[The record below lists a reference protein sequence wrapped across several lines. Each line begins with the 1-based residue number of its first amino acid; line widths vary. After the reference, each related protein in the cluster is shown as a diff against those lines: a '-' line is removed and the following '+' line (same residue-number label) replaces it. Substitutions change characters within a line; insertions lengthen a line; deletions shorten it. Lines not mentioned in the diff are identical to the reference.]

1 MDTEK
6 NNRQPTWLELERVLE
21 RPEIEDL
28 TSLSIDTL
36 KRHHRDKFVNLSPR
50 RIGMKLRDALAIA
63 SSK

>member
-36 KRHHRDKFVNLSPR
+36 KRHHR
-50 RIGMKLRDALAIA
+50 I
-63 SSK
+63 SS